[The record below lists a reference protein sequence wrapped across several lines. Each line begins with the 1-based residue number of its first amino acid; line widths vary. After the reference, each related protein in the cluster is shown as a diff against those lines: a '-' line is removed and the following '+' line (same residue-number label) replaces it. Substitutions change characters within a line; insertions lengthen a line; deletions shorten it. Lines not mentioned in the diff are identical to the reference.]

1 MLLHSHPS
9 TSLNLVVFHQLLTVS
24 PPHTA
29 DMSRFVLLAVLVS
42 LLFNVISADI
52 PADLIASL
60 PGYGKTPTKQ
70 YSGFLPVDDAKTLF
84 LHYWFVTSSNN
95 PATDPVA
102 IWMNGGPGC
111 SSIGGF
117 LTELGPFSFTG
128 GKDANGVPTLRDN
141 PYGWTTISSVLFL
154 EQPAGVGY
162 SYATNGSIAS
172 DDFVQSQNTYGFL
185 LNWMKAYPEFA
196 KNDFFITG
204 ESYAGIYVPT
214 LANRIVDGN
223 AAGNPYINLKGI
235 AVGDGCIGNSV
246 GTCGDGPDS
255 LQIEFDLFYGHGM
268 ISRAD
273 YEHVY
278 ALCGNWI
285 NISDQCESAAGNA
298 MNNVGNINIYDVYDT
313 CPGFSSR
320 KKSHPALGG
329 RPIMHAPNRAIS
341 EHVSDRVDC
350 TPDGSSD
357 FMNNADVKK
366 ALHVDK
372 SPVTQW
378 SDCSGIDYN
387 NNLVSLLP
395 TYPKLI
401 DNMNV
406 LIYSGDADACVPW
419 NGSYN
424 WTRHLGLKETL
435 AWKPWMV
442 NADGRSWTGT
452 PHTSHACSTQ

>member
-1 MLLHSHPS
+1 
-9 TSLNLVVFHQLLTVS
+9 
-24 PPHTA
+24 
-29 DMSRFVLLAVLVS
+29 MSRFVLLAVLVS
-42 LLFNVISADI
+42 LLFSAITADI
-52 PADLIASL
+52 PGDLITSL

-70 YSGFLPVDDAKTLF
+70 YSGFLPVDANQTLF
-84 LHYWFVTSSNN
+84 LHYWFVTSSGD
-95 PATDPVA
+95 PSKDPVA

-128 GKDANGVPTLRDN
+128 ETDSTGLPTLQDN
-141 PYGWTTISSVLFL
+141 PYGWTTVSSVLFL

-162 SYATNGSIAS
+162 SYAVNGSMTS
-172 DDFVQSQNTYGFL
+172 DDFIQSQNTYGFL
-185 LNWMKAYPEFA
+185 LNWFKAFPEFSTQ
-196 KNDFFITG
+196 DFFITG

-223 AAGNPYINLKGI
+223 AAGMPYVNLKGI

-246 GTCGDGPDS
+246 GTCGDGPDG

-268 ISRAD
+268 ISQTAK
-273 YEHVY
+273 ESVY

-285 NISDQCESAAGNA
+285 DISQDCENAAYNA
-298 MNNVGNINIYDVYDT
+298 IGNVGNINIYDVYDT
-313 CPGFSSR
+313 CPGFSSSSLR

-329 RPIMHAPNRAIS
+329 KPVMHAPNRVLS
-341 EHVSDRVDC
+341 EHVEDPVYC
-350 TPDGSSD
+350 IPDGSSD
-357 FMNNADVKK
+357 FMNNDAVKK

-372 SPVTQW
+372 APVSTW
-378 SDCSGIDYN
+378 SDCSGIDYTD
-387 NNLVSLLP
+387 NLVSLLP

-401 DNMNV
+401 SNMNV

-424 WTRHLGLKETL
+424 WTRNLGFEETL
-435 AWKPWMV
+435 PWQPWMV
-442 NADGRSWTGT
+442 SAEGRSWTGT
-452 PHTSHACSTQ
+452 PHRTQLSSTHSHRTVQPLISLAGCCFRLFPLS